1 MFSTRAKKVPI
12 SHWRHFQAGG
22 KWGKIHPKA
31 VRPPARP
38 FAFDKEIIIFAP
50 NWEKE
55 RIRRSPPLAATSP
68 AVQRGNPLSAP
79 KIYPRNRDMGRN
91 GGWVWRS
98 RELGCG
104 TGRPWQPEEEEEEEG
119 QSGRMDRD
127 KGGGKG
133 RSLLLPASISWRG
146 REGEI
151 SFFSWALFLGVE
163 CGQ

>member
-1 MFSTRAKKVPI
+1 MPI

-31 VRPPARP
+31 VRPFVGP
-38 FAFDKEIIIFAP
+38 FAFDKAIIIFAP

-55 RIRRSPPLAATSP
+55 RIRRSPPFAATSP
-68 AVQRGNPLSAP
+68 AVQLGGNPLSAP

-127 KGGGKG
+127 KGGGKREVSSPSSLNFEAGKGG
-133 RSLLLPASISWRG
+133 RN
-146 REGEI
+146 
-151 SFFSWALFLGVE
+151 FFFFPGHFFWE
-163 CGQ
+163 

>member
-55 RIRRSPPLAATSP
+55 RIRRSPPFAATSP
-68 AVQRGNPLSAP
+68 AVQRGESLISAQNLSP
-79 KIYPRNRDMGRN
+79 KPGHGEEWGMGLAVKRV
-91 GGWVWRS
+91 GLWDRS
-98 RELGCG
+98 ALAA
-104 TGRPWQPEEEEEEEG
+104 
-119 QSGRMDRD
+119 
-127 KGGGKG
+127 KGGGGGGTK
-133 RSLLLPASISWRG
+133 
-146 REGEI
+146 
-151 SFFSWALFLGVE
+151 WADG
-163 CGQ
+163 